1 MKQTILIFIQTLI
14 LSGCIATHQGFV
26 KSNVDF
32 NIDGDKVIT
41 LPMTRAGAIPTE
53 NEFYKI
59 VGAGILAGL
68 EKGDPE
74 SSDLTWSFSF
84 VAKSLQ
90 QLNSVTIEQVS
101 SSGKLTPML
110 EDKSPKLK
118 NGSWY
123 GKSKSYSMS
132 RAVSPWL
139 YSNMDSTFLFK
150 FTIIEKGKGPV
161 VMYQPSLISKGT
173 KSIYLGI
180 ING

>member
-1 MKQTILIFIQTLI
+1 MKQTVFIFIQTLI

-59 VGAGILAGL
+59 EMAGIAVGL
-68 EKGDPE
+68 KKGDPE
-74 SSDLTWSFSF
+74 DSDLTWSFSL
-84 VAKSLQ
+84 VAKSLH
-90 QLNSVTIEQVS
+90 QLDSVTIELVD

-110 EDKSPKLK
+110 QDKSPKLK
-118 NGSWY
+118 NGSWF
-123 GKSKSYSMS
+123 GKSNSYSMS
-132 RAVSPWL
+132 RTVSPWL
-139 YSNMDSTFLFK
+139 YSNQNSTFLFK
-150 FTIIEKGKGPV
+150 FTIIEIGKDPV

-173 KSIYLGI
+173 KSIYRDI
-180 ING
+180 INS